1 MSGDAKKEKVIHTRV
16 SEDLERDLK
25 NRASQ
30 LGISVSNLVRNVL
43 TNTVDLVETI
53 VLDSARV
60 AGSAKDFAQAKPK
73 DEHIVVEIVGWQE
86 LILNINA
93 VCLHCN
99 EILPQGTRAAL
110 AIRDAID
117 SSTVRCL
124 ECLEELSAE
133 MKKGDQ

>member
-1 MSGDAKKEKVIHTRV
+1 MTDDAKKEKVIHTRV

-60 AGSAKDFAQAKPK
+60 AGSAKEFAQAKPK
-73 DEHIVVEIVGWQE
+73 DENIAAEIVGWQE
-86 LILNINA
+86 LVLNVNA
-93 VCLHCN
+93 VCLRCN
-99 EILPQGTRAAL
+99 EILPHGTRAAV
-110 AIRDAID
+110 AIRDVID

-124 ECLEELSAE
+124 TCLEAFASGLERDA
-133 MKKGDQ
+133 Q